1 MATTIRERSM
11 KKAKRI
17 CLVIAAVALIQT
29 LPALGDENDVS
40 ETLAKKAAVHEFT
53 RTWGRSLSET
63 YDRFLISEP
72 SVIYSYDKELKWY
85 VFYITVGLPQLPTRA
100 ELEALAKT
108 QRDLVDIN
116 GGIIYT
122 MIIPADTTRPVNW
135 GSKPGMPIDI
145 DERYQTEENIK
156 KRIPASKVRFVK
168 VFGFKS
174 QILLGRAAFE
184 YDLDGER
191 YTIFSNT
198 YQIVKTSTLKPEG
211 PDARSE
217 IHKREWRQIEEAI
230 PSTVIEGNEI
240 YFKDLGSILKD

>member
-1 MATTIRERSM
+1 MRQ
-11 KKAKRI
+11 AKRI
-17 CLVIAAVALIQT
+17 YLVIAVAALAQT
-29 LPALGDENDVS
+29 LPAFGDENDVS

-53 RTWGRSLSET
+53 RTWGGSLSET

-72 SVIYSYDKELKWY
+72 SVIYSYDRGLKWY
-85 VFYITVGLPQLPTRA
+85 VFYITVGLPQLPTRV

-108 QRDLVDIN
+108 QRDLVDIDS
-116 GGIIYT
+116 GIIYT
-122 MIIPADTTRPVNW
+122 MVIPADTTRPVNW

-145 DERYQTEENIK
+145 DERHQTEENIK
-156 KRIPASKVRFVK
+156 KRIPASEVKFVK
-168 VFGFKS
+168 VFGYKS

-184 YDLDGER
+184 YDVDGER

-198 YQIVKTSTLKPEG
+198 FQIVKSSTLKPVG
-211 PDARSE
+211 PDTRSE

-240 YFKDLGSILKD
+240 YFKDLGGILKD